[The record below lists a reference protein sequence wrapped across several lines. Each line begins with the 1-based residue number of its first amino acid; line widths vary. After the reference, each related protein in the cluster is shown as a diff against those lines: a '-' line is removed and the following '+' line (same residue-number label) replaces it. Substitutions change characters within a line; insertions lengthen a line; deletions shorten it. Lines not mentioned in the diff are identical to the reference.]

1 MNVRKELQN
10 HPVPPTP
17 EEPIVKKGPQ
27 TQDIVGMTRAL
38 KKKVSIISYHN
49 ALYFFNGRYYEYLDT
64 DRLLMLYREYVDYDL
79 NHESSLYGHKDLYQ
93 CYATDPNIQREEP
106 KGEPIYAPL
115 KNGIFILGEKK
126 LYPHSPDRLTFTYIK
141 AKYDPQV
148 KCPVFDRFLWQVTHG
163 NPQLLERF
171 WMAIGYLFIYPARG
185 KFFILMGYARD
196 SGKSVLGNFIQRLYP
211 KESVS
216 NLRLSEMKGTF
227 ALMPLLSSVINFEL
241 DMPNTKLNAEAIS
254 RLKQITGD

>member
-115 KNGIFILGEKK
+115 KNGIFILGEKSCI
-126 LYPHSPDRLTFTYIK
+126 HIVR
-141 AKYDPQV
+141 
-148 KCPVFDRFLWQVTHG
+148 
-163 NPQLLERF
+163 
-171 WMAIGYLFIYPARG
+171 IG
-185 KFFILMGYARD
+185 
-196 SGKSVLGNFIQRLYP
+196 
-211 KESVS
+211 
-216 NLRLSEMKGTF
+216 
-227 ALMPLLSSVINFEL
+227 
-241 DMPNTKLNAEAIS
+241 
-254 RLKQITGD
+254 